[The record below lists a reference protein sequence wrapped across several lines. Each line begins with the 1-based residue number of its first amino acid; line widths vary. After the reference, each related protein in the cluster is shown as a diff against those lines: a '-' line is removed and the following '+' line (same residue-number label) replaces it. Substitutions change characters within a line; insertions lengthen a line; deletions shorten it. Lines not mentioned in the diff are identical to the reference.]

1 MFGQSLRIFYNTK
14 GTVSK
19 LRLGRG
25 GLKDSRTSVN
35 WISGRGTLRTISGPF
50 LSLCFLPAV
59 RRAASTTGCCPGDS
73 LLLKDPPIT
82 DGGPGP
88 ALSCVSETWPQGG
101 KEWLIQ
107 CSNVSSNEVLRQHP
121 RGPEEEEADH
131 WESSASSCSIWMY
144 SQGAAQRYP
153 GWRAGKS
160 GSPARLPELCF
171 LLISTRGYRIAGPCC
186 LPPPTFK

>member
-82 DGGPGP
+82 DGGPGS

-107 CSNVSSNEVLRQHP
+107 CSNVSSTQGGLKRKKQITGKAVPPAAPSGCTVRTLHKGTQVGGQARAEVLLTCQ
-121 RGPEEEEADH
+121 
-131 WESSASSCSIWMY
+131 SSV
-144 SQGAAQRYP
+144 
-153 GWRAGKS
+153 
-160 GSPARLPELCF
+160 F
-171 LLISTRGYRIAGPCC
+171 
-186 LPPPTFK
+186 F